1 MLTLYV
7 RNGCGHCTKVLA
19 AGQELALTF
28 NERNI
33 ADPAVAA
40 ELRAL
45 GGKQQAPYLVDTDNC
60 VSLYESDTIVA
71 YLHKTFAP
79 GAVV

>member
-7 RNGCGHCTKVLA
+7 RNGCGYCRKVLV

-28 NERNI
+28 DERNI
-33 ADPAVAA
+33 ADPVIAA
-40 ELRAL
+40 ELRAA
-45 GGKQQAPYLVDTDNC
+45 GGKQQAPYLVDTEHG
-60 VSLYESDTIVA
+60 VALYESDDIVA

-79 GAVV
+79 A